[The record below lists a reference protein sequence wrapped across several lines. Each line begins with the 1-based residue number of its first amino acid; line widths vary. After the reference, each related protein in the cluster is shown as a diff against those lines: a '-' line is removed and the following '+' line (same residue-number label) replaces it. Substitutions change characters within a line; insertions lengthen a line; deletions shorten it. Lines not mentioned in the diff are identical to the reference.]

1 MRNQIWFPSTFDW
14 LPPDIWDAQA
24 KFQTFQ
30 SLFLILQKKTVSVL
44 LGCLEAQKPFQ
55 GQPWIQVQMHMKLHD
70 LKILKTW
77 LKHTKLAEYN
87 VIHYAIH
94 A

>member
-55 GQPWIQVQMHMKLHD
+55 GQPWIQVQMHMKL
-70 LKILKTW
+70 LIFIITRLETSK
-77 LKHTKLAEYN
+77 N
-87 VIHYAIH
+87 VIKAHKVSRI
-94 A
+94 